1 MFGKKSA
8 TKNTIDSL
16 IGATT
21 RLEGNVSFSGGLRI
35 DGHVRGDV
43 VSSDETGG
51 LLVIGER
58 GRIDGNIV
66 VGHLIVNGTVQGAL
80 TVAGILELQS
90 KAKISGEVRY
100 RSLELQRGAVV
111 EGIVS
116 HFDGDL
122 VRAGLRIGAI
132 KEGQPASLQQLAH
145 PSNS

>member
-1 MFGKKSA
+1 MFGKKAA

-16 IGATT
+16 IGATM

-35 DGHVRGDV
+35 DGHVHGDV

-51 LLVIGER
+51 LLVVGER

-66 VGHLIVNGTVQGAL
+66 VGHLIVNGTVQGAM
-80 TVAGILELQS
+80 TVAGIVELQS
-90 KAKISGEVRY
+90 KAKISGELRY

-116 HFDGDL
+116 HVDGDL
-122 VRAGLRIGAI
+122 VRADLRLGAV
-132 KEGQPASLQQLAH
+132 KESQPGSLQQLAN
-145 PSNS
+145 PAKP